1 MPIAILGR
9 CGFAIIAMIL
19 WLQIDKPQYE
29 YPTLLAQIT
38 RLDPIGTLAFIP
50 SIVCI
55 FLALQWGGATLIS
68 SGPRIIV
75 PLIVFC
81 AIFLA
86 LCAVQVLWPANATVP
101 IHVIRQKSVTGS
113 TIFAVMQAGSTLL
126 VMYFL
131 PIWFQAVRGY
141 SAMQSGIRTTP
152 MVLNQGSWLSCRAV
166 SLKKYGITSLQ
177 WSHLPSSHVSRVA
190 YSP

>member
-81 AIFLA
+81 ALFLA
-86 LCAVQVLWPANATVP
+86 LRAVQVLWPANATVP

-152 MVLNQGSWLSCRAV
+152 VVPN
-166 SLKKYGITSLQ
+166 
-177 WSHLPSSHVSRVA
+177 
-190 YSP
+190 